1 MSKELGS
8 TLPQDVLEY
17 LSDNGQDDKFK
28 DVILF
33 NTVDQDGW
41 PRHGLLSHHEV
52 LAKDPQRILI
62 LLYSDSNGT
71 RNLERE
77 GKISLVVVNP
87 HMSYYLFCGARPLPP
102 LPDASRETLFELT
115 VERVVEDAIPTA
127 RILTGITFE
136 GYDPGMTQEN
146 REQVYQQLVALD

>member
-8 TLPQDVLEY
+8 TLPQNVLEY
-17 LSDNGQDDKFK
+17 LSDSGQDDEFR

-41 PRHGLLSHHEV
+41 PRHGLLSHYEV
-52 LAKDPQRILI
+52 IAKDPQRLLI
-62 LLYSDSNGT
+62 LLYSDSNST
-71 RNLERE
+71 RNVERE

-87 HMSYYLFCGARPLPP
+87 HMSYYLFCNAHPLPP
-102 LPDASRETLFELT
+102 IPDASRETLFELT
-115 VERVVEDAIPTA
+115 VHRVVEDAIPTA
-127 RILTGITFE
+127 KILTGITFE

-146 REQVYQQLVALD
+146 RAQVYQQIVALD

>member
-8 TLPQDVLEY
+8 TLPQDVLDY
-17 LSDNGQDDKFK
+17 LSDSGQDGKFK

-33 NTVDQDGW
+33 NTVDEDGW

-52 LAKDPQRILI
+52 LAKDNQRLLI
-62 LLYSDSNGT
+62 LLYSDSNST
-71 RNLERE
+71 RNVERE
-77 GKISLVVVNP
+77 EKLSLIVLNP
-87 HMSYYLFCGARPLPP
+87 DMSYYLFCRAHPLPS
-102 LPDASRETLFELT
+102 LPDAPSETLFGLT

-146 REQVYQQLVALD
+146 RQQVYQQLLALD

>member
-1 MSKELGS
+1 MSKEVGS
-8 TLPQDVLEY
+8 TLPQDVEDY
-17 LSDNGQDDKFK
+17 LSDSGKADKFK

-33 NTVDQDGW
+33 NTVDEDGW

-52 LAKDPQRILI
+52 IAKDSQRLLI

-71 RNLERE
+71 RNVERE
-77 GKISLVVVNP
+77 GKLSLVIVNP
-87 HMSYYLFCGARPLPP
+87 DMSYYLFCRARPLPS
-102 LPDASRETLFELT
+102 LSDAPSETLFELT
-115 VERVVEDAIPTA
+115 VERVLEDAIPTA

>member
-8 TLPQDVLEY
+8 TLPQDVLDH
-17 LSDNGQDDKFK
+17 LSDSEQDDKFK

-33 NTVDQDGW
+33 STVDEDGW

-52 LAKDPQRILI
+52 IAKDQQRLLI
-62 LLYSDSNGT
+62 LLYSDSHGT
-71 RNLERE
+71 RNVERE
-77 GKISLVVVNP
+77 GKLSLVVVNP
-87 HMSYYLFCGARPLPP
+87 AMSYYIFCRARPMPS
-102 LPDASRETLFELT
+102 LPDAPSETLFGLT
-115 VERVVEDAIPTA
+115 VERVLEDAIPTA

-146 REQVYQQLVALD
+146 RAQVYQQLVALD

>member
-8 TLPQDVLEY
+8 TLPQDVLDY
-17 LSDNGQDDKFK
+17 LSDSGQDGKIK

-33 NTVDQDGW
+33 NTVDQNGW

-52 LAKDPQRILI
+52 LAKGPQRMLI
-62 LLYSDSNGT
+62 LLYSDSNST
-71 RNLERE
+71 RNVERK
-77 GKISLVVVNP
+77 GKLSLVVVNP
-87 HMSYYLFCGARPLPP
+87 QMSYYLFCRARSLPP